1 MFFQSL
7 ASLLLCLT
15 VFVLE
20 EGAPSITPLRQFDP
34 RNNGDVDQEKK
45 KKKEE
50 KKPLMT
56 AVHLFILKFFK
67 NLN

>member
-20 EGAPSITPLRQFDP
+20 EGAPSKTPLRQFDP

-45 KKKEE
+45 KEEGRKKTSHDSSSSFYSE
-50 KKPLMT
+50 
-56 AVHLFILKFFK
+56 VF
-67 NLN
+67 